1 MQNTHMAIM
10 PLLLLVGIGLSLL
23 FAVAIVVVSLIKAG
37 KGAGVIVVMI
47 ALALCGLFLMGL
59 LVPMYQMRR
68 SAAIQ
73 HSQAMFEARNEEF
86 FARQGDGA
94 PDYVTQQLE
103 AAPPREVPAEAW
115 PHPPVQPMHETPPAP
130 PAPEVSADSEF
141 VGPENALSESS
152 ASPPEAAAPTPATR
166 NAPAAATERPAWV
179 DEVALPTRDMLL
191 RKVINVGKYSSLDE
205 IQAELPRQVDEALRD
220 FMRESLPGNAASVI
234 KLPPGYAVDH
244 GVLADR
250 WLETHPAAEHSFG
263 EPMYTLHVLIQVDRA
278 TRDDLQAR
286 YEASIVEHRVGVIG
300 LGGGLLL
307 ALLGTLY
314 GYLKLDT
321 ATQGYYTGRLR
332 LAAGL
337 TGLSAAAAAAALVA
351 ERVVMWA

>member
-1 MQNTHMAIM
+1 MQNTQMAIM
-10 PLLLLVGIGLSLL
+10 PLLLLVAIVLSLL
-23 FAVAIVVVSLIKAG
+23 FAVTIVIVSLVKSG

-47 ALALCGLFLMGL
+47 TLALCGLFLMGL

-73 HSQAMFEARNEEF
+73 HSQAMFEARHEEF

-94 PDYVTQQLE
+94 PDYVTQPLE

-115 PHPPVQPMHETPPAP
+115 PYPPVQPMHETPPAP

-141 VGPENALSESS
+141 VGPENAQTS
-152 ASPPEAAAPTPATR
+152 ASPPEAEAPAPATR
-166 NAPAAATERPAWV
+166 NAPAASTERPAWV
-179 DEVALPTRDMLL
+179 DEVSLPTRDMLL
-191 RKVINVGKYSSLDE
+191 RKVIKVGRYSSLDE
-205 IQAELPRQVDEALRD
+205 IQYVLPRQVDVALRE
-220 FMRESLPGNAASVI
+220 FMRDSLPGNAASVI

-250 WLETHPAAEHSFG
+250 WLETHPAEEHSFG

-286 YEASIVEHRVGVIG
+286 YEASVVEYRIGAIG

-337 TGLSAAAAAAALVA
+337 TGLSAAAAAAALVV
-351 ERVVMWA
+351 ERVVMWT

>member
-1 MQNTHMAIM
+1 MGALPVQFRRLVGPA
-10 PLLLLVGIGLSLL
+10 LLLV
-23 FAVAIVVVSLIKAG
+23 
-37 KGAGVIVVMI
+37 MI
-47 ALALCGLFLMGL
+47 TLALCGLFLMGL

-73 HSQAMFEARNEEF
+73 HSQAMFEARHEDF

-94 PDYVTQQLE
+94 PEFVTQPLE
-103 AAPPREVPAEAW
+103 AVPAQAW
-115 PHPPVQPMHETPPAP
+115 DYPPVQPMHPAP
-130 PAPEVSADSEF
+130 PAPEVTSDSEF
-141 VGPENALSESS
+141 VGPENGQESS
-152 ASPPEAAAPTPATR
+152 ASPPEAEAPAPATPV
-166 NAPAAATERPAWV
+166 APAAAVSRPAWV

-191 RKVINVGKYSSLDE
+191 RKVIKVGKYSSLDE

-250 WLETHPAAEHSFG
+250 WLETHPAEEHSFG

-286 YEASIVEHRVGVIG
+286 YEASVVEHRIGAIG